1 MFNLYRKFVEFAL
14 AIALIMQDKA
24 VAKARQMITAN
35 EERISFLEAQRIDLE
50 NRNDELVDWLEKNH
64 VVL

>member
-1 MFNLYRKFVEFAL
+1 MFNLYRKVVNFAL

-24 VAKARQMITAN
+24 VAKARQMIAAN
-35 EERISFLEAQRIDLE
+35 EERIGFLEAQHIDLE
-50 NRNDELVDWLEKNH
+50 NKNDELVDWLEKNH

>member
-24 VAKARQMITAN
+24 VAKARQMIAAN
-35 EERISFLEAQRIDLE
+35 EERIGFLEAQRIDLE
-50 NRNDELVDWLEKNH
+50 NSNDELVDWLEKNH

>member
-1 MFNLYRKFVEFAL
+1 MFSLYRKFVEFAL

-24 VAKARQMITAN
+24 VAKARQMIAAN
-35 EERISFLEAQRIDLE
+35 EERIGFLDAQRIELE
-50 NRNDELVDWLEKNH
+50 NKNDQLTDWLEKNH

>member
-1 MFNLYRKFVEFAL
+1 MFNLYRKVVEFAL

-24 VAKARQMITAN
+24 VTKARQMIAAN
-35 EERISFLEAQRIDLE
+35 EERIGFLEAQRIDLE
-50 NRNDELVDWLEKNH
+50 NSNDELVDWLEKNH